1 MGTVG
6 NRALKCPEEEE
17 KVAQTPVPTTKAILT
32 APIATEGIPTQTKEA
47 LETLPVR
54 TITQDLD
61 IRSTHPKVEGT
72 IVTQTITLAHQPT
85 PATRKNEDIMINTN
99 PLKIYHPKCNS
110 NNFIKL
116 IKEQ

>member
-1 MGTVG
+1 MATGG
-6 NRALKCPEEEE
+6 SRALKCPEEEE
-17 KVAQTPVPTTKAILT
+17 KVAQTPVPTTKATLT

-85 PATRKNEDIMINTN
+85 PATRKNES
-99 PLKIYHPKCNS
+99 LAS
-110 NNFIKL
+110 KL
-116 IKEQ
+116 LLQRFHKTH

>member
-17 KVAQTPVPTTKAILT
+17 KVAQTPVPTTKATLT
-32 APIATEGIPTQTKEA
+32 APIATEVIPTQTKEA

-61 IRSTHPKVEGT
+61 IRFTHPKAEGT
-72 IVTQTITLAHQPT
+72 IVTQTITLAHQPP
-85 PATRKNEDIMINTN
+85 PATRKNEDIMINTH
-99 PLKIYHPKCNS
+99 PLKIHHPNCFF
-110 NNFIKL
+110 NNFIK
-116 IKEQ
+116 INKEQ